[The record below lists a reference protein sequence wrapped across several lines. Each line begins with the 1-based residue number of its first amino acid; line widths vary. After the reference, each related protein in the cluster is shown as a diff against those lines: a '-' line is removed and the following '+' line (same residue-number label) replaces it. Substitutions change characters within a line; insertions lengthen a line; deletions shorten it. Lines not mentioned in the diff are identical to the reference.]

1 VGRAGAKAVG
11 YPDAELDRLPPEAL
25 ASFAGVGDRGLWGV
39 VAVVGALAACY
50 GTMAL
55 LALLSLL
62 GISITLD
69 PGLWAATIVGA
80 AILAVVATAFN
91 LTRHRQPWP
100 LVVAGLGAATIGY
113 AMFGTYDPMV
123 EGLGFAAL
131 KPASSTQFA

>member
-91 LTRHRQPWP
+91 LTRHRQHGRSS
-100 LVVAGLGAATIGY
+100 L
-113 AMFGTYDPMV
+113 
-123 EGLGFAAL
+123 
-131 KPASSTQFA
+131 PASARQPSGTRCLAPTTRWLKGSDLRP